1 MYRTVEVEVEVDLAD
16 FDTQELLDELESRGQ
31 NFCFSSSLLT
41 KIYEKRIM
49 GIDYQQELDELIWQ
63 SLGRM

>member
-16 FDTQELLDELESRGQ
+16 FNTQELIDELQARGQ
-31 NFCFSSSLLT
+31 DLCLGSSLLT